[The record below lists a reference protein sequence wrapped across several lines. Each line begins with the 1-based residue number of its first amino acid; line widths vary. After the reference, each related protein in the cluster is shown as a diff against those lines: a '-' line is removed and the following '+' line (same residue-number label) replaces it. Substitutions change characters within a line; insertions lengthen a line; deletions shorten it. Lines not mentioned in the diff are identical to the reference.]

1 MKPTKRGPIIL
12 YSDAATGANN
22 WAESSFSSEEEEKEA
37 ALDDFEVLDS
47 GSKDPTYKPG
57 DDLPSEEIEP
67 VQKQ

>member
-1 MKPTKRGPIIL
+1 MKPTKRGQIIL
-12 YSDAATGANN
+12 YCDAVVQIT
-22 WAESSFSSEEEEKEA
+22 ESSFSSEEEEKEA